1 MNKALLGLSCGLA
14 DVTAR
19 SPDPRAARG
28 PSRSLARSLAH
39 SLAQVTDDVFEDF
52 VVFLGEA
59 AQDVLHGLEA
69 LLPVV
74 DL

>member
-1 MNKALLGLSCGLA
+1 MMSRRGRRTSGEGGEGLSEA
-14 DVTAR
+14 
-19 SPDPRAARG
+19 PP
-28 PSRSLARSLAH
+28 SLAH
-39 SLAQVTDDVFEDF
+39 SLSHSLAQVADDVFEDF

-59 AQDVLHGLEA
+59 VQDVLHGLEA

>member
-1 MNKALLGLSCGLA
+1 MNKPLFRRRGGLD

-19 SPDPRAARG
+19 SPEAP
-28 PSRSLARSLAH
+28 PSLAH
-39 SLAQVTDDVFEDF
+39 SLAQVAGDIFEDF